1 MVACSPVKK
10 LLGREVLM
18 LLNFRVANHK
28 SIREELEWQLQP
40 VYDGDRPPGTA
51 WEAVPVAGIFG
62 SNAAGKSN
70 VVDALRYM
78 ADMVN
83 RSHLLAEDGEGV
95 SRQPFLS
102 DVRDAESSWYVADLL
117 VRGVRYAYGFEV
129 DDEHVVGEWLYA
141 YPEGRRRVVFERSGD
156 DFRVGSSQRDH
167 KELRTVADVTAPN
180 ALYLS
185 MAGRSKTA
193 ADAVRPVYRWFR
205 FDLAFGGPLA
215 MNPRTRFLTHRDLA
229 RRLGRDGEPAHLRDL
244 LRVADL
250 GIEGYRV
257 ESVEEELHV
266 SRAGAV
272 GEAKDALFD
281 MPETLRRTR
290 HRLLLRHTGRNGPF
304 EVPLAEESAGTQA
317 LVEYAFTLDRV
328 ARRGGTL
335 VVDELGSSLHPRLSA
350 FLVAL
355 FQDPERNPHGAQL
368 LFTSHDVS
376 LLGRRA
382 GEDIL
387 KRDQIWFVT
396 KNEFGESSLYPLSD
410 FRPRQDENRERR
422 YLSGSYGAVPMIDDT
437 FTLAIAGRGETSGE
451 ESEAGRSAGS
461 QT

>member
-1 MVACSPVKK
+1 
-10 LLGREVLM
+10 M
-18 LLNFRVANHK
+18 LLNFRVANHR
-28 SIREELEWQLQP
+28 SIRNELEWQLQP
-40 VYDGDRPPGTA
+40 VYEGDRPPGTA

-78 ADMVN
+78 AEMVM
-83 RSHLLAEDGEGV
+83 RSHLVAEDGEGV
-95 SRQPFLS
+95 NRQPFLS
-102 DVRDAESSWYVADLL
+102 DVMETDSSWYVADLL
-117 VRGVRYAYGFEV
+117 VRGVRYVYGFEV
-129 DDEHVVGEWLYA
+129 DDERVAAEWLYA
-141 YPEGRRRVVFERSGD
+141 YPQGRKRVVFERTGD
-156 DFRVGSSQRDH
+156 DFHVGSSQDRG
-167 KELRTVADVTAPN
+167 KELHTIAEVTAPN
-180 ALYLS
+180 ALFLS
-185 MAGRSKTA
+185 MAARSKASTS
-193 ADAVRPVYRWFR
+193 AVDQVYQWFR
-205 FDLAFGGPLA
+205 NDLAFGGPMADGPPL
-215 MNPRTRFLTHRDLA
+215 HRAWRVRDFA
-229 RRLGRDGEPAHLRDL
+229 RRLDRLGEPSHLRDL

-250 GIEGYRV
+250 GIEDFRV
-257 ESVEEELHV
+257 ETVEEEWHLPQPAYH
-266 SRAGAV
+266 GAPRESPLDV
-272 GEAKDALFD
+272 
-281 MPETLRRTR
+281 PRTQRRTR
-290 HRLLLRHTGRNGPF
+290 HRLLLRHTGRSGPF
-304 EVPLAEESAGTQA
+304 EVPLKAESAGTQA
-317 LVEYAFTLDRV
+317 LVEYAFTLERV

-350 FLVAL
+350 FLVGL

-437 FTLAIAGRGETSGE
+437 FTLAVAGRGETGGE
-451 ESEAGRSAGS
+451 GSEAGRPEDSEA
-461 QT
+461 

>member
-1 MVACSPVKK
+1 
-10 LLGREVLM
+10 M
-18 LLNFRVANHK
+18 LLNFRVANHR

-40 VYDGDRPPGTA
+40 VYEGDRPPGTA

-78 ADMVN
+78 AEMVN

-102 DVRDAESSWYVADLL
+102 DVRETDSSWYVADLL
-117 VRGVRYAYGFEV
+117 VRGIRYVYGFEV
-129 DDEHVVGEWLYA
+129 DDECVVGEWLYT
-141 YPEGRRRVVFERSGD
+141 YPEGRRRVVFERTGD
-156 DFRVGSSQRDH
+156 DFRVGSSQDRH
-167 KELRTVADVTAPN
+167 KELHTVADVTAPN
-180 ALYLS
+180 ALFLS
-185 MAGRSKTA
+185 MAARSKTSTHVV
-193 ADAVRPVYRWFR
+193 DPVYQWFR
-205 FDLAFGGPLA
+205 SDLVFAGPMTEGPPL
-215 MNPRTRFLTHRDLA
+215 HRAWRLRDIA
-229 RRLGRDGEPAHLRDL
+229 RRLDRRGEPAHLREL

-250 GIEGYRV
+250 GIEDFRV
-257 ESVEEELHV
+257 ETVEEERYL
-266 SRAGAV
+266 SRPASQGAV
-272 GEAKDALFD
+272 KDAY
-281 MPETLRRTR
+281 RRT
-290 HRLLLRHTGRNGPF
+290 HHELLLRHTGKRGPF
-304 EVPLAEESAGTQA
+304 EVPLKAESAGTQA
-317 LVEYAFTLDRV
+317 LVEYAFMLEGV

-350 FLVAL
+350 FLVGL

-437 FTLAIAGRGETSGE
+437 FTLSIAGRGETGGE
-451 ESEAGRSAGS
+451 ASEAGRPEDSEPCPGRC
-461 QT
+461 

>member
-1 MVACSPVKK
+1 
-10 LLGREVLM
+10 M
-18 LLNFRVANHK
+18 LLNFRAANHR
-28 SIREELEWQLQP
+28 SIRDELEWQLQP
-40 VYDGDRPPGTA
+40 VYEGDRPPGTA
-51 WEAVPVAGIFG
+51 WEAVPVAGVFG

-78 ADMVN
+78 AEMVS

-102 DVRDAESSWYVADLL
+102 DVRETDSSWYVADLL
-117 VRGVRYAYGFEV
+117 VRGVRHVYGFEV

-141 YPEGRRRVVFERSGD
+141 YPEGRKRVVFERNGD
-156 DFRVGSSQRDH
+156 DFRVGSSQDRP
-167 KELRTVADVTAPN
+167 KGLQTIADVTAPN
-180 ALYLS
+180 ALFLS
-185 MAGRSKTA
+185 MAARSRTA
-193 ADAVRPVYRWFR
+193 TGSVTPVYRWFR
-205 FDLAFGGPLA
+205 SDLVFGGPLTNGPLNRA
-215 MNPRTRFLTHRDLA
+215 LMLRNLA
-229 RRLGRDGEPAHLRDL
+229 RRLDQHGEPIHLRDL

-250 GIEGYRV
+250 GIEDFRV
-257 ESVEEELHV
+257 ETVEEELYS
-266 SRAGAV
+266 SRSVPRGA
-272 GEAKDALFD
+272 ETEALFD
-281 MPETLRRTR
+281 MPRTYRRTR
-290 HRLLLRHTGRNGPF
+290 RELLLRHTGRNGPF
-304 EVPLAEESAGTQA
+304 EVPLNAESAGTQA
-317 LVEYAFTLDRV
+317 LVEYAFTLEGM

-350 FLVAL
+350 FLVGL

-382 GEDIL
+382 GKDIL

-422 YLSGSYGAVPMIDDT
+422 YLDGSYGAVPMIDDT
-437 FTLAIAGRGETSGE
+437 FTPAIAGRGETDGE
-451 ESEAGRSAGS
+451 GSEAGRPEESPA
-461 QT
+461 